1 MKKAKGIIIAIVV
14 ILLLMVGSSSL
25 FVTYQKEFVAVRQFG
40 KIIKIVDEPG
50 LYFKVPFM
58 QDCQHVS
65 KAIHIYDIPASDV
78 ITKDKKSMIA
88 DNYVLWRVTD
98 ATKYVQ
104 TLGAVDARAEERVEA
119 AVYNATKNVIS
130 NLTQDDMIT
139 HRGEE
144 LYGSITAEANSD
156 IGQYGIEIV
165 STQIKALDL
174 PNDNKEAVY
183 QRMISERSN
192 IAAGYSAQGR
202 AEAQKIRNETDK
214 RVTVMMADAQKKA
227 AILEAEGE
235 AEYMRILADAYN
247 DEEKAEFYDFIR
259 GLDALKN
266 TLSGGQKTIMLDKDS
281 DLVRILYGGLE

>member
-1 MKKAKGIIIAIVV
+1 MKKFLIGIAVAVLV
-14 ILLLMVGSSSL
+14 ILGFSAT

-40 KIIKIVDEPG
+40 EIIKIVEEPG
-50 LYFKVPFM
+50 LYFKVPFI
-58 QDCQHVS
+58 QDVQHIS
-65 KAIHIYDIPASDV
+65 KAVHIYDIPASDV

-88 DNYVLWRVTD
+88 DNYVLWKVVD
-98 ATKYVQ
+98 APKYVKM
-104 TLGAVDARAEERVEA
+104 LGAVDARAEERVEA

-130 NLTQDDMIT
+130 SLTQDDMIS

-144 LYGSITAEANSD
+144 LYGSITTESNSD
-156 IGQYGIEIV
+156 IGQYGIQIV

-183 QRMISERSN
+183 QRMVSERNN
-192 IAAGYSAQGR
+192 IAAGYTAQGK

-214 RVTVMMADAQKKA
+214 QVTVMMADAKKKA

-235 AEYMRILADAYN
+235 AEYMKILAKAYN

-259 GLDALKN
+259 GLDALKT
-266 TLSGGQKTIMLDKDS
+266 TLSSGSKTIMLDKDS
-281 DLVRILYGGLE
+281 ELVRILYGVE